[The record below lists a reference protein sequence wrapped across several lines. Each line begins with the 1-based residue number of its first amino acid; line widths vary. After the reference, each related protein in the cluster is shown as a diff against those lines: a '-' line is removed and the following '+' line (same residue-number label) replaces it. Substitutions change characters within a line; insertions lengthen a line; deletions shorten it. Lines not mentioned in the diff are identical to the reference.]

1 MDISTMRSYVRSVVD
16 IDTSDISDDVMNRF
30 LGEAYD
36 VIVYS
41 EKRWP
46 FFEVATT
53 FDTVQDQK
61 DYTVAVVGA
70 AVTNGLREIAALRTD
85 NHVLEYIGR
94 DDGDVIYPL
103 DSNTTGNAWYWSFW
117 ADSVRL
123 YPTPSSVD
131 TVYVRGYKD
140 PAAFG
145 AGVSDATEPSD
156 LPTPFHM
163 VLATYGIA
171 RAYEQQEDPT
181 MSGQYFSI
189 FNQELDNLRARYED
203 MPAAQPVRL
212 NSRSVSRWMS
222 QSYLPRRLRY
232 SWET

>member
-1 MDISTMRSYVRSVVD
+1 MRSYIRSVVD
-16 IDTSDISDDVMNRF
+16 IDSSDISDDVMNRF

-53 FDTVQDQK
+53 FNTVASQK
-61 DYTVAVVGA
+61 DYTTAAVGA
-70 AVTNGLREIAALRTD
+70 LVTNGLREIASLRTG
-85 NHVLEYIGR
+85 NQVLEYIGR
-94 DDGDVIYPL
+94 DDGDIIYPL
-103 DSNTTGNAWYWSFW
+103 DSTASGNPWYWSFW
-117 ADSVRL
+117 ADSIRL
-123 YPTPSSVD
+123 YPTPGSIL
-131 TVYVRGYKD
+131 TINVRGYKA

-145 AGVSDATEPSD
+145 AGVSDSTEPSD

-181 MSGQYFSI
+181 MSAQYFSI

-203 MPAAQPVRL
+203 MPAAQPVRI
-212 NSRSVSRWMS
+212 NSRSASRWMS
-222 QSYLPRRLRY
+222 QSHLPRRLRY
-232 SWET
+232 SWEL

>member
-1 MDISTMRSYVRSVVD
+1 MRSYIRSVVD
-16 IDTSDISDDVMNRF
+16 IDSSDISDDVMNRF

-53 FDTVQDQK
+53 FNTVASQK
-61 DYTVAVVGA
+61 DYTTAAVGA
-70 AVTNGLREIAALRTD
+70 LVTNGLREIASLRTGTQ
-85 NHVLEYIGR
+85 VLEYIGR
-94 DDGDVIYPL
+94 DDGDIIYPL
-103 DSNTTGNAWYWSFW
+103 DSTASGNPWYWSFW
-117 ADSVRL
+117 ADSIRL
-123 YPTPSSVD
+123 YPTPGSIL
-131 TVYVRGYKD
+131 TINVRGYKD

-181 MSGQYFSI
+181 MSAQYFSI

-203 MPAAQPVRL
+203 MPAAQPVRI
-212 NSRSVSRWMS
+212 NSRSASRWMS

-232 SWET
+232 SWEL

>member
-1 MDISTMRSYVRSVVD
+1 MRSYVRSVVD
-16 IDTSDISDDVMNRF
+16 IDSSDISDDVMNRF

-53 FDTVQDQK
+53 FNTVASQK
-61 DYTVAVVGA
+61 DYTVAAVGA
-70 AVTNGLREIAALRTD
+70 LVTNGLREIASLRTGTQ
-85 NHVLEYIGR
+85 VLEYIGR
-94 DDGDVIYPL
+94 DDGDIIYPL
-103 DSNTTGNAWYWSFW
+103 DSTASGNPWYWSFW
-117 ADSVRL
+117 ADSIRL
-123 YPTPSSVD
+123 YPTPGSIL
-131 TVYVRGYKD
+131 TINVRGYKD

-181 MSGQYFSI
+181 MSAQYFSI

-203 MPAAQPVRL
+203 MPAAQPVRI
-212 NSRSVSRWMS
+212 NSRSASRWMS

-232 SWET
+232 GWEL

>member
-1 MDISTMRSYVRSVVD
+1 MRSYVRSVVD
-16 IDTSDISDDVMNRF
+16 IDSTDISDDVMNRF

-46 FFEVATT
+46 FFEVAST
-53 FDTVQDQK
+53 FSTVIDQK
-61 DYTVAVVGA
+61 DYTLADVGTS
-70 AVTNGLREIAALRTD
+70 VTNGLREIASLKTE

-103 DSNTTGNAWYWSFW
+103 DSNTTGEPWYWSYW

-123 YPTPSSVD
+123 YPTPSSVK
-131 TVYVRGYKD
+131 TLYVRGYAD

-145 AGVSDATEPSD
+145 AGSSDATEPSD
-156 LPTPFHM
+156 LPTPFHI
-163 VLATYGIA
+163 VVATYGIA

-181 MSGQYFSI
+181 MSAQYFSI

-222 QSYLPRRLRY
+222 QSYMPNRLRY
-232 SWET
+232 SWEG

>member
-1 MDISTMRSYVRSVVD
+1 MRSYIRSVVD

-46 FFEVATT
+46 FFEVSTT
-53 FDTVQDQK
+53 FNTVASQK
-61 DYTVAVVGA
+61 DYTTAAVGA
-70 AVTNGLREIAALRTD
+70 LVTNGLREIASLRTG
-85 NHVLEYIGR
+85 NQVLEYIGR
-94 DDGDVIYPL
+94 DDGDIIYPL
-103 DSNTTGNAWYWSFW
+103 DSTASGNPWYWSFW
-117 ADSVRL
+117 ADSIRL
-123 YPTPSSVD
+123 YPTPGSIL
-131 TVYVRGYKD
+131 TINVRGYKD

-171 RAYEQQEDPT
+171 RAYEQQEDPD
-181 MSGQYFSI
+181 MAIQYLSL
-189 FNQELDNLRARYED
+189 FNQELENLKARYDD
-203 MPAAQPVRL
+203 MPAPQPVLMNRRSSSRFSRVMPARL
-212 NSRSVSRWMS
+212 
-222 QSYLPRRLRY
+222 QY
-232 SWET
+232 SWE

>member
-1 MDISTMRSYVRSVVD
+1 
-16 IDTSDISDDVMNRF
+16 
-30 LGEAYD
+30 

-46 FFEVATT
+46 FFEVSTT
-53 FDTVQDQK
+53 FNTVASQK
-61 DYTVAVVGA
+61 DYTTAAVGA
-70 AVTNGLREIAALRTD
+70 LVTNGLREIASLRTG
-85 NHVLEYIGR
+85 NQVLEYTGR
-94 DDGDVIYPL
+94 DDGDIIYPL
-103 DSNTTGNAWYWSFW
+103 DSTASGNPWYWSFW
-117 ADSVRL
+117 ADSIRL
-123 YPTPSSVD
+123 YPTPGSIL
-131 TVYVRGYKD
+131 TINVRGYKD

-181 MSGQYFSI
+181 MSAQYFSI

-203 MPAAQPVRL
+203 MPAAQPVRI
-212 NSRSVSRWMS
+212 NSRSASRWMS
-222 QSYLPRRLRY
+222 QSHLPRRLRY
-232 SWET
+232 SWEL

>member
-70 AVTNGLREIAALRTD
+70 ALPNGLQEIAALRTD

-117 ADSVRL
+117 ADSIRL
-123 YPTPSSVD
+123 YPTPGSVD

-156 LPTPFHM
+156 CRHRSTWFLLLTGLP
-163 VLATYGIA
+163 VLTSSRKIRRCRRNTFRSSTRSWRTCGPAT
-171 RAYEQQEDPT
+171 RTCRP
-181 MSGQYFSI
+181 
-189 FNQELDNLRARYED
+189 
-203 MPAAQPVRL
+203 L
-212 NSRSVSRWMS
+212 NR
-222 QSYLPRRLRY
+222 
-232 SWET
+232 

>member
-46 FFEVATT
+46 FFEATT
-53 FDTVQDQK
+53 SFETVGAQK

-70 AVTNGLREIAALRTD
+70 ALTNGLREIASLRTG
-85 NHVLEYIGR
+85 NQVLEYIGR

-103 DSNTTGNAWYWSFW
+103 DSNTTGNPWYWSFW
-117 ADSVRL
+117 ADSIRL
-123 YPTPSSVD
+123 YPTPGSGA
-131 TVYVRGYKD
+131 TVHVRGYKA

-145 AGVSDATEPSD
+145 AGVSDSTEPSD

-181 MSGQYFSI
+181 MSAQYFSI

-203 MPAAQPVRL
+203 MPAAQPVRI
-212 NSRSVSRWMS
+212 NSRSASRWMS

-232 SWET
+232 GWEL

>member
-1 MDISTMRSYVRSVVD
+1 MRSYVRSVVD
-16 IDTSDISDDVMNRF
+16 IDSTDISDDVMNRF

-46 FFEVATT
+46 FFEVAST
-53 FDTVQDQK
+53 FSTVIDQK
-61 DYTVAVVGA
+61 DYTLADVGTS
-70 AVTNGLREIAALRTD
+70 VTNGLREIASLKTE

-103 DSNTTGNAWYWSFW
+103 DSNTTGEPWYWSYW

-123 YPTPSSVD
+123 YPTPSSVK
-131 TVYVRGYKD
+131 TLYVRGYAD

-145 AGVSDATEPSD
+145 AGSADATEPSD
-156 LPTPFHM
+156 LPTPFHI
-163 VLATYGIA
+163 VVATYGIA

-181 MSGQYFSI
+181 MSAQYFSI

-222 QSYLPRRLRY
+222 QSYMPNRLRY
-232 SWET
+232 SWEL

>member
-1 MDISTMRSYVRSVVD
+1 MRSYIRSVVD

-53 FDTVQDQK
+53 FNTVASQK
-61 DYTVAVVGA
+61 DYTTAAVGA
-70 AVTNGLREIAALRTD
+70 LVTNGLREIASLRTG
-85 NHVLEYIGR
+85 NQVLEYIGR
-94 DDGDVIYPL
+94 DDGDIIYPL
-103 DSNTTGNAWYWSFW
+103 DSNTSGDPWYWSFW
-117 ADSVRL
+117 ADSIRL
-123 YPTPSSVD
+123 YPTPGSIL
-131 TVYVRGYKD
+131 TINVRGYKD

-181 MSGQYFSI
+181 MSAQYFSI

-203 MPAAQPVRL
+203 MPAAQPVRI
-212 NSRSVSRWMS
+212 NSRSASRWMS

-232 SWET
+232 GWEL

>member
-1 MDISTMRSYVRSVVD
+1 MRSYVRSVVD
-16 IDTSDISDDVMNRF
+16 IDSTDISDDVMNRF

-46 FFEVATT
+46 FFEVAST
-53 FDTVQDQK
+53 FSTVIDQK
-61 DYTVAVVGA
+61 DYTLADVGTS
-70 AVTNGLREIAALRTD
+70 VTNGLREIASLKTE

-103 DSNTTGNAWYWSFW
+103 DSNTTGEPWYWSYW

-123 YPTPSSVD
+123 YPTPSSVK
-131 TVYVRGYKD
+131 TLYVRGYAD

-145 AGVSDATEPSD
+145 AGSADATEPSD
-156 LPTPFHM
+156 LPTPFHI
-163 VLATYGIA
+163 VVATYGIA

-181 MSGQYFSI
+181 MSAQYFSI

-222 QSYLPRRLRY
+222 QSYMPNRLRY
-232 SWET
+232 SWEG

>member
-53 FDTVQDQK
+53 FNTVKDQK

-70 AVTNGLREIAALRTD
+70 ALPNGLREIAALRTD

>member
-1 MDISTMRSYVRSVVD
+1 MRSYIRSVVD
-16 IDTSDISDDVMNRF
+16 IDSSDISDDVMNRF

-53 FDTVQDQK
+53 FNTVASQK
-61 DYTVAVVGA
+61 DYTVAAVGTL
-70 AVTNGLREIAALRTD
+70 VTNGLREIASLRTGTQ
-85 NHVLEYIGR
+85 VLEYIGR
-94 DDGDVIYPL
+94 DDGDIIYPL
-103 DSNTTGNAWYWSFW
+103 DSTASGNPWYWSFW
-117 ADSVRL
+117 ADSIRL
-123 YPTPSSVD
+123 YPTPGSIL
-131 TVYVRGYKD
+131 TINVRGYKD

-181 MSGQYFSI
+181 MSAQYFSI

-212 NSRSVSRWMS
+212 NSRSASRWMS

-232 SWET
+232 SWEL

>member
-1 MDISTMRSYVRSVVD
+1 MRSYVRSVVD

-103 DSNTTGNAWYWSFW
+103 DSNTSGRPWYWSFW

-181 MSGQYFSI
+181 MSAQYFSI
-189 FNQELDNLRARYED
+189 FNQELENLRARYED

-212 NSRSVSRWMS
+212 NSRSASRWMS

-232 SWET
+232 SWEL

>member
-1 MDISTMRSYVRSVVD
+1 MDISTMRSYVRAVAD
-16 IDTSDISDDVMNRF
+16 IDSSDISDDVMNRF

-85 NHVLEYIGR
+85 YHVLEYIGR

-103 DSNTTGNAWYWSFW
+103 DSNTSGRPWNWSFW

-181 MSGQYFSI
+181 MSSQYFSI
-189 FNQELDNLRARYED
+189 FNQELENLRARYED
-203 MPAAQPVRL
+203 MPAALPVRL
-212 NSRSVSRWMS
+212 NSRSASRWMS
-222 QSYLPRRLRY
+222 QSYLPGKLRY
-232 SWET
+232 SWEL